1 MLTKIVTAK
10 NRIVMGL
17 AVGLAVVVMGAGA
30 DEARIRHMADTY
42 LQSDGTQYIDTGYIG
57 STNLRVEVV
66 FEPVLTN
73 STRYLFGSASN
84 GAGNSPMKYGLYVQN
99 GGISFT
105 SGTGA
110 GGAWGEGWF
119 GIGKVTRSHYKA
131 IYDYPKRRA
140 ELWSGDVQ
148 VYTQT
153 ALHTPGF
160 ETNNCTMT
168 IFCNHYGPAAIG
180 DWFGGKV
187 YSFRLFDK
195 GTLIRDMIPY
205 GRGALTG
212 LLDRCSGKV
221 YTNMRSGGH
230 PFILGTDDG
239 YVRSDRAKNSGQFVN
254 TGWCMTPQTK
264 IEVDFTL
271 LDPTTTWQCIFGA
284 LKGCGLLSA
293 LAIDGNKK
301 FVWTLNDGDNYSW
314 QATGI
319 VADSARH
326 TFTLDIP
333 NATVTLANV
342 EGTEYTGTISQIPT
356 TTATTPLLLFGRAQT
371 NETGTVT
378 WGSASSVRIYGMR
391 IWNGNTLV
399 RDYEPRLVDNVEGLY
414 DTVNDTFNTPD
425 LSGSASTGKFR
436 LTCGGNII
444 STSAN
449 GGSAAANAD
458 AYLQGTKS
466 QGIQTD
472 YYTSRKSRLEIDF
485 SVTAFNGTDYFFG
498 AVDTARGNTN
508 NVGLYYQLNNG
519 NRNLSFRYWKG
530 NGTNWPQ
537 INDGRAT
544 PARYKAVMDLPN
556 AKGYWYADGTLKKT
570 TTLSLPSSGDF
581 KNTVPLRILSTQS
594 DGNNCGYGRIY
605 SFAIYEDDVLVHRYV
620 PCVENGIAGVWD
632 SVGKRFFGNWKTS
645 DGSGFTIHG
654 AGVDGGGMV
663 FTEQPQ
669 GGRLSRGHTLTLTA
683 FAPGAAGYL
692 WLKNGEIVEGATGRT
707 LEATYGEGG
716 TTDTYQCISY
726 YALFGYGTS
735 DVAQIENLPS
745 GTVMF
750 WR

>member
-1 MLTKIVTAK
+1 MKRNVLSYLV
-10 NRIVMGL
+10 
-17 AVGLAVVVMGAGA
+17 AVVALCAGA
-30 DEARIRHMADTY
+30 DEVRIRHMADTY

-73 STRYLFGSASN
+73 GTRYLFGSASN
-84 GAGNSPMKYGLYVQN
+84 GSGMSPMKYGLYVQN
-99 GGISFT
+99 GGMSFA

-356 TTATTPLLLFGRAQT
+356 TTATTPLLLFGWAQT

-378 WGSASSVRIYGMR
+378 WGGASSVRIYGMR
-391 IWNGNTLV
+391 IWNVNTLV

-414 DTVNDTFNTPD
+414 DTVNNTFNTPD

-498 AVDTARGNTN
+498 AVDTAHVNTN
-508 NVGLYYQLNNG
+508 NVGLYYQLGKNG
-519 NRNLSFRYWKG
+519 NRNLNFRHW
-530 NGTNWPQ
+530 NSANNNTTWPN
-537 INDGRAT
+537 IHGAMT
-544 PARYKAVMDLPN
+544 PSRYKVVMDLLN
-556 AKGYWYADGTLKKT
+556 AKGYMYMNGAQLKSMN
-570 TTLSLPSSGDF
+570 LSLPSGDF

-594 DGNNCGYGRIY
+594 DGNNCGYGRLY
-605 SFAIYEDDVLVHRYV
+605 SFAVYEDDVLVHRYV
-620 PCVENGIAGVWD
+620 PCVENGIAGVRD
-632 SVGKRFFGNWKTS
+632 SVGKQFFGNWKTA
-645 DGSGFTIHG
+645 DGSGFTLHG
-654 AGVDGGGMV
+654 AGMDGGGMV

-669 GGRLSRGHTLTLTA
+669 GGRLSRGRTLTLTA
-683 FAPGAAGYL
+683 FAPGAAGYQ

-726 YALFGYGTS
+726 YALFGYGAS
-735 DVAQIENLPS
+735 EVAQVENLHS
-745 GTVMF
+745 GTKVF
-750 WR
+750 LR